1 MILIFKIISNNYLQ
15 NQISYLTLF
24 GLKEKPKQLEIKI
37 IKDKLKIKVVVG
49 YLQEIKFKFPINLV

>member
-15 NQISYLTLF
+15 NWISNLTLF
-24 GLKEKPKQLEIKI
+24 DLKEKPKQLEIKI